1 MGTRKRILP
10 SSSTVF
16 VTHWMPCP
24 PVTYYKLD
32 RTVSLLLCLF
42 SLLFRQPYRILCQI
56 KSSWILEQTLS
67 FVYMQKVNTSKGPPA
82 PLQGGRP
89 GFESEVFVHQSQS
102 RTVLWARR
110 LVSRK
115 PGPQPGC
122 CWWSWA
128 SGLSAPSSSS
138 SVKWLLRTKQ
148 DHVGTERGL
157 INCENAVQVL
167 TLCMT
172 CCFLILV

>member
-16 VTHWMPCP
+16 VIHWMTCP

-42 SLLFRQPYRILCQI
+42 SLLFRQPYCILCEI

-67 FVYMQKVNTSKGPPA
+67 LVYVQKVNASKEPS
-82 PLQGGRP
+82 RP
-89 GFESEVFVHQSQS
+89 FLGWKARFWKWDVHQSQS
-102 RTVLWARR
+102 RIVLRARR

-122 CWWSWA
+122 WWWSWA
-128 SGLSAPSSSS
+128 SGLSALNSSS
-138 SVKWLLRTKQ
+138 SVKWLPRTKQ
-148 DHVGTERGL
+148 DHLGTERGL

-172 CCFLILV
+172 CRFLSLV